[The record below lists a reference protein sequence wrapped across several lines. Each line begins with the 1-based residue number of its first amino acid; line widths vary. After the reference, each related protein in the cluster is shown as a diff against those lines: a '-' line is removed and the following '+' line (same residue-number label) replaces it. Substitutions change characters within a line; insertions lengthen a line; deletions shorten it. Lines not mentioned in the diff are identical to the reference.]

1 MATQIRG
8 STQIKLKSIT
18 FDRLVDDFLK
28 GVTWVVSTDNSAVIR
43 GLADPTDPTDVA
55 TKHYVDERLN
65 GKSWKAPVRVFAD
78 SNVDISNP
86 PTSIDGVTLA
96 TGDRIALFNQTTGS
110 ENGVYVYNGSGSALT
125 RAEDWPEGANAA
137 NWTFW
142 VQEGNNYAD
151 QEYTVT
157 NNSGSDVVGTD
168 TLTVVQTGGAGLV
181 VAGAGLYRT
190 GNTINVGAAD
200 NSILVN
206 ADDIQVQI
214 GNTNG
219 TSLEVTA
226 TGLELAATVTGARTF
241 QPGEGNTFVIDAD
254 ANAAQLT
261 ANPDGTVDLA
271 IATVGYV
278 QSALNATK
286 NVYGEAPTVTAG
298 NTDVTLAHTPI
309 ANTERV
315 YLNGLR
321 QKAGDDYTI
330 SGGTISFVAPLQA
343 DDTVV
348 VDYAYSA

>member
-8 STQIKLKSIT
+8 SNQIKLKSIT
-18 FDRLVDDFLK
+18 FDRLVDDFLQ
-28 GVTWVVSTDNSAVIR
+28 GITWNVATDNSAKII
-43 GLADPTDPTDVA
+43 GLADPTDATGAA
-55 TKHYVDERLN
+55 TKHYVDSLLN
-65 GKSWKAPVRVFAD
+65 GKAWKAPVRVFAD
-78 SNVDISNP
+78 SNVSISNP

-110 ENGVYVYNGSGSALT
+110 ENGVYIYNGSGSALT
-125 RAEDWPEGANAA
+125 RADDWEAGEGAA

-142 VQEGNNYAD
+142 VQEGTNNAD
-151 QEYTVT
+151 KEFTVT
-157 NNSGSDVVGTD
+157 NDSGSDVIGTD
-168 TLTVVQTGGAGLV
+168 SLTVIQSGGSSLIA
-181 VAGAGLYRT
+181 AGAGLYLT

-206 ADDIQVQI
+206 ADNIQVQI
-214 GNTNG
+214 GSTNG

-241 QPGEGNTFVIDAD
+241 QPGSGNNFVIDAD

-271 IATVGYV
+271 IATVKYV
-278 QSALNATK
+278 NDVINSTH

-298 NTDVTLAHTPI
+298 STDVTLAHTPLSGS
-309 ANTERV
+309 ERV

-321 QKAGDDYTI
+321 MKVSDDYSI
-330 SGGTISFVAPLQA
+330 SGGTISFVSALQS

-348 VDYAYSA
+348 VDYVY